1 MKRGFTLLELIIVIA
16 ILAVLAVAVVIV
28 LNPAEV
34 LAKARDSNRLS
45 DLSALKSAIALYLT
59 DVSPPLLAGATSAA
73 DCTGTGGVTSRTFYS
88 YPNTAPG
95 ADFTEGAAPT
105 MGTDA
110 DGATLLAAWAAQVS
124 SANVNK
130 VDATG
135 WVPVALTAISPAG
148 SPPLSVMP
156 VDPTNKIDD
165 TTAPYVASV
174 DDLTYRYACNH
185 PKKLFQIVGNLES
198 ATYKN
203 AGAQDREST
212 DGGQIADLYE
222 TGTALRI
229 FPAASGAW

>member
-34 LAKARDSNRLS
+34 LAKARDSNHLS

-73 DCTGTGGVTSRTFYS
+73 DCTGTGVVTSRIFYS

-110 DGATLLAAWAAQVS
+110 DGATLLAAWAIQAS
-124 SANVNK
+124 NANVNK

-156 VDPTNKIDD
+156 VDPTNKITD
-165 TTAPYVASV
+165 TTAPYVQSV
-174 DDLTYRYACNH
+174 TDQVYRYACNH

-203 AGAQDREST
+203 TGAQDREST

>member
-73 DCTGTGGVTSRTFYS
+73 DCTGTGVVTAKIFYS

-110 DGATLLAAWAAQVS
+110 DGATL
-124 SANVNK
+124 
-130 VDATG
+130 
-135 WVPVALTAISPAG
+135 
-148 SPPLSVMP
+148 
-156 VDPTNKIDD
+156 
-165 TTAPYVASV
+165 
-174 DDLTYRYACNH
+174 
-185 PKKLFQIVGNLES
+185 
-198 ATYKN
+198 
-203 AGAQDREST
+203 
-212 DGGQIADLYE
+212 
-222 TGTALRI
+222 
-229 FPAASGAW
+229 

>member
-59 DVSPPLLAGATSAA
+59 DVSPPLLGSPTDEATSAVN
-73 DCTGTGGVTSRTFYS
+73 CTGTGVVTAKIFYS

-110 DGATLLAAWAAQVS
+110 DGATLLVAWAVQVS
-124 SANVNK
+124 N
-130 VDATG
+130 
-135 WVPVALTAISPAG
+135 
-148 SPPLSVMP
+148 
-156 VDPTNKIDD
+156 
-165 TTAPYVASV
+165 
-174 DDLTYRYACNH
+174 
-185 PKKLFQIVGNLES
+185 
-198 ATYKN
+198 
-203 AGAQDREST
+203 
-212 DGGQIADLYE
+212 
-222 TGTALRI
+222 
-229 FPAASGAW
+229 